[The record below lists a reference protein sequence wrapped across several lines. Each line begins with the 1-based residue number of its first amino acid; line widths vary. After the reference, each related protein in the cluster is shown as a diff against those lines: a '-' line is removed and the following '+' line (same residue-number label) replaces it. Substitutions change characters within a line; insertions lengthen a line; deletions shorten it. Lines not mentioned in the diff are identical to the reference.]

1 MVSLSILNAT
11 PFIVVPG
18 PDDVGPNDVPCATNR
33 CASESKLGR
42 MSSTNRSANGIASNN
57 NHRPIVRSSLRRAIS
72 RPPAINQ
79 SIEQIPTTVQR
90 VDAKRPTNASGVDG
104 RTEATGATDD
114 QTLARASFAPLGLT
128 LPRSF
133 SLKKSKPKLDS
144 ATVGRPLPNE
154 LFPPIFTF
162 GAPPR
167 LSRVLVLVSKRSTA
181 VDARRRRRPTRTIG
195 DITLATI
202 ATTTTTAARVLRAS
216 ATTAARRTS
225 LRFGTASAGRRT
237 SLGTPTTT
245 INRAMTTDEG
255 ATKRGKPMTIATH
268 DGAFHC
274 DEALG
279 CYLLRR
285 TREFAGASV
294 DRSRDA
300 ERWAAADVVID
311 VGAVY
316 DADKKLYDHHQREFT
331 ETFGRGFTTKL
342 SSAGLVYKHYG
353 LELVRDA
360 LRAASAG
367 GEEPNEKTVEKI
379 YLKMYEE
386 FIEGVDG
393 IDNGVNMYDTK
404 EPAKYKENTGL
415 SSRVK
420 RLNPAWDEPSTP
432 EKQMEQFMKAVEMT
446 GREFDE
452 LLEYYACKW
461 LPARTHVERALDKA
475 KSVHES
481 GEILL
486 LETFCPWKEHLYEI
500 EAERGLTTLPKFV
513 LWQDPKGYRVSTIPL
528 TASSF
533 EFRKGLPTAWR
544 GVRDS
549 ALSELSGIPGCVF
562 IHAAGFIGGNDT
574 YEGALA
580 MAVAGLKMD

>member
-1 MVSLSILNAT
+1 M
-11 PFIVVPG
+11 
-18 PDDVGPNDVPCATNR
+18 
-33 CASESKLGR
+33 
-42 MSSTNRSANGIASNN
+42 
-57 NHRPIVRSSLRRAIS
+57 
-72 RPPAINQ
+72 
-79 SIEQIPTTVQR
+79 
-90 VDAKRPTNASGVDG
+90 
-104 RTEATGATDD
+104 ATD
-114 QTLARASFAPLGLT
+114 AA
-128 LPRSF
+128 
-133 SLKKSKPKLDS
+133 
-144 ATVGRPLPNE
+144 
-154 LFPPIFTF
+154 
-162 GAPPR
+162 
-167 LSRVLVLVSKRSTA
+167 A
-181 VDARRRRRPTRTIG
+181 V
-195 DITLATI
+195 
-202 ATTTTTAARVLRAS
+202 AAA
-216 ATTAARRTS
+216 
-225 LRFGTASAGRRT
+225 
-237 SLGTPTTT
+237 
-245 INRAMTTDEG
+245 
-255 ATKRGKPMTIATH
+255 KRGKPMTIATH

-285 TREFAGASV
+285 TREFADASV

-331 ETFGRGFTTKL
+331 ETFGHGFTTKL

-360 LRAASAG
+360 LRAASAD

-452 LLEYYACKW
+452 LLEYYARKW
-461 LPARTHVERALDKA
+461 LPARTHVESALDKA